1 VRKLLTGILDF
12 RRRVRPTVKD
22 TFAKLAFGQRPD
34 TLLFA
39 CSDSRVAVN
48 VFAST
53 EPGDMLVVR
62 NAGNI
67 IPPPTEDGKS
77 VGDLSE
83 VAVLEFGIESL
94 GISSIIVCGHSE
106 CGAISALMTGA
117 AATRAPHLHE
127 WVQYAEGALDP
138 GRFIF
143 HAQKPFAPQN
153 LISQRNVLLQ
163 LEHLRRYPFIAKK
176 IAEGKLRLYGWWFD
190 IAEAEVYA
198 WDEEAKSFF
207 LLDEVRTNRL
217 IATLDSENT

>member
-1 VRKLLTGILDF
+1 MRKLLQGILDF
-12 RRRVRPTVKD
+12 RQRVRPGVKD

-67 IPPPTEDGKS
+67 IPPPSSDGKS

-83 VAVLEFGIESL
+83 VAILEFGVDQL
-94 GISSIIVCGHSE
+94 GIQSIIVCGHSE
-106 CGAISALMTGA
+106 CGAIRALMTGGA
-117 AATRAPHLHE
+117 AGTAPHLHE
-127 WVQYAEGALDP
+127 WVQFAKGALDP
-138 GRFIF
+138 GRLVF

-153 LISQRNVLLQ
+153 IISQRNVLLQ
-163 LEHLRRYPFIAKK
+163 LDHLRQYPFIAKK
-176 IAEGKLRLYGWWFD
+176 IAEGSLKLYGWWFD
-190 IAEAEVYA
+190 IAEAEVYN
-198 WDEEAKSFF
+198 WDDDAKSFF
-207 LLDEVRTNRL
+207 VLDEVRTNRL
-217 IATLDSENT
+217 IAMLPE